1 MARLIE
7 GQPMKGRVVGE
18 PKGISQR
25 ASLKRSEENQ
35 QGSLCTPIF
44 PDQTVARRQWPRPS
58 KTK

>member
-1 MARLIE
+1 MAKLIE

-25 ASLKRSEENQ
+25 ASLKRSGEDQ
-35 QGSLCTPIF
+35 QDSLSTPTS
-44 PDQTVARRQWPRPS
+44 PDQTVVRRQWPRPS